1 VPTQQP
7 NTQSQLTRT
16 HFSLVKGAS
25 KLNLAQHLLLGK
37 NQ

>member
-16 HFSLVKGAS
+16 HFSLAKERANS
-25 KLNLAQHLLLGK
+25 ILLNTFF
-37 NQ
+37 